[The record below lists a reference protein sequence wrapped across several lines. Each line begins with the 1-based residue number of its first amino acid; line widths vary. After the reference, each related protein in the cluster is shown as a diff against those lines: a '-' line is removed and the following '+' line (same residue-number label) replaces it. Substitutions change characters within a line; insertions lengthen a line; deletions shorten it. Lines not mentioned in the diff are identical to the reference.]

1 MSGFTSQRNSP
12 GASEGETLTRR
23 RIFTGGALAVGRLA
37 TAAFGPPALGFA
49 LADVLRAAP

>member
-12 GASEGETLTRR
+12 GASEGETHTRR
-23 RIFTGGALAVGRLA
+23 RIFTGGALAVGGLA